1 MPTAYGS
8 ESLQVLAQV
17 WLSLSKPRC
26 VSCRPVDPS
35 SSEIWA
41 AGVVG
46 EKNATLVRDVLA
58 LLTAEEQD
66 DIMALCGR
74 CLYHTLQ
81 TCVRVH
87 GIGESTFVG
96 EYAAGACSGFFF
108 SVAAPSELTAPDDR
122 RQLTAGAATGDI
134 DDMWLRDSSVQMA
147 IYLPRIEQHP
157 ALRRIIEG
165 AIRLQAYYI
174 TQVNVQATY
183 FRSLHRN
190 ARLSRCS
197 EFRCCR

>member
-1 MPTAYGS
+1 VPTAYGS

-26 VSCRPVDPS
+26 ALCRPVDPS

-87 GIGESTFVG
+87 GTGESTFVG
-96 EYAAGACSGFFF
+96 EYAARACYVSVPLAAPPEFGISSSPRARCRRSDWRYRRHVASGQFRADGDLPAADR
-108 SVAAPSELTAPDDR
+108 AAPSP
-122 RQLTAGAATGDI
+122 AA
-134 DDMWLRDSSVQMA
+134 
-147 IYLPRIEQHP
+147 H
-157 ALRRIIEG
+157 
-165 AIRLQAYYI
+165 
-174 TQVNVQATY
+174 
-183 FRSLHRN
+183 H
-190 ARLSRCS
+190 
-197 EFRCCR
+197 